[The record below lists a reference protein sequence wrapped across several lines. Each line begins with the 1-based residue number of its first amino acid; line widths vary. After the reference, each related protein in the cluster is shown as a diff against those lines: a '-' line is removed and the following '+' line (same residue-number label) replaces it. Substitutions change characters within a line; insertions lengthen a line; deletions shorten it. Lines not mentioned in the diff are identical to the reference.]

1 MNLEQGMQRWIF
13 SDYQYETKVIGK
25 VKLLEFIREG
35 LTFILEDMPKETQV
49 VFGTQYWRCEILS
62 DGGYYPKGYIKTFP
76 IKYINNIGP
85 ITSKQQFDE
94 DEDIT
99 EEQYLENQL
108 IIDKFIEVD
117 GEQIF

>member
-1 MNLEQGMQRWIF
+1 MNLEQGQERWIF

-25 VKLLEFIREG
+25 VKLLELIREG

-49 VFGTQYWRCEILS
+49 VFGTQYWKCEILS
-62 DGGYYPKGYIKTFP
+62 DGGYYPKGYVKTFP

-94 DEDIT
+94 DDDIT

-117 GEQIF
+117 GEQCY